1 MCDVARHLTISI
13 ATPQLIHTVTAKQK
27 QRNEKASSPG
37 KVSMTKKNV
46 SKTREMPTTTYANVV
61 NQGMQNN
68 LEF

>member
-1 MCDVARHLTISI
+1 
-13 ATPQLIHTVTAKQK
+13 
-27 QRNEKASSPG
+27 
-37 KVSMTKKNV
+37 MTKKNV